1 MEIRKENALYEHLF
15 NKWKAAG
22 EPRYVESGRVRYLIV
37 YNDGE
42 MYFVEVGASAGIDNR
57 YGGNS
62 FR

>member
-1 MEIRKENALYEHLF
+1 MQIGKDDARYEHLY

-22 EPRYVESGRVRYLIV
+22 EPRYVDSGKTRYKVVRS
-37 YNDGE
+37 DGDLF
-42 MYFVEVGASAGIDNR
+42 FVEVGTSAGIDNR